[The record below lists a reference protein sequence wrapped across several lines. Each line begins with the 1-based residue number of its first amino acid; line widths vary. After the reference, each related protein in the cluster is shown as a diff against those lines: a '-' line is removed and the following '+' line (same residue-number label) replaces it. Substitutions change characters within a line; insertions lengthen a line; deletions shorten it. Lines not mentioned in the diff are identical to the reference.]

1 MNAIICIFY
10 KCALKF
16 ELLITILWLTQHFNK
31 CFFFKSQ
38 NRQPKIKVPCE
49 LGLKILLEINLYHL
63 LEERLLYFH
72 GVFFFCR
79 QFCISFT
86 LLLVKFWVFCVTTY
100 TSVDM
105 LCIHVYIGAYIQQER
120 GGVFHSVWVCST
132 HD

>member
-1 MNAIICIFY
+1 MNAIICQFY

-16 ELLITILWLTQHFNK
+16 ELLITIMWLTLHFNK
-31 CFFFKSQ
+31 CCFFFITKQAAKNQGAMRAWFKDLAGNKPLSSLG
-38 NRQPKIKVPCE
+38 RKV
-49 LGLKILLEINLYHL
+49 ILFSLCI
-63 LEERLLYFH
+63 FC
-72 GVFFFCR
+72 CR

-86 LLLVKFWVFCVTTY
+86 LLLVKFWVFCVITY

-120 GGVFHSVWVCST
+120 RGVFHSVWVCST